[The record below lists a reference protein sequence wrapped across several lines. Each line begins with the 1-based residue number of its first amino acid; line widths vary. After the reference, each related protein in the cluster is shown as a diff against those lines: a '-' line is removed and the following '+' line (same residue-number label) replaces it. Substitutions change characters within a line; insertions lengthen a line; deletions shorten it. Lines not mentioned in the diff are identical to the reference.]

1 VLIFH
6 DQTFCLADEIYEIF
20 VSETAGNQAY
30 RRLGLHPLPLLSLSL
45 MMVPP
50 QPRVPRASGFSTD
63 ESLKDACNG
72 MSIYLHNIG
81 KD

>member
-1 VLIFH
+1 LGRVLIFH

-30 RRLGLHPLPLLSLSL
+30 RRLGLHP
-45 MMVPP
+45 VPP
-50 QPRVPRASGFSTD
+50 QPCVPRASGFSTD

-72 MSIYLHNIG
+72 MSIYLYNIG